1 MDIFEYMFLR
11 RLLGGNR
18 GDDDG
23 IVDGYFRL
31 MMFLVL
37 IFFLTMLLSFGL
49 RSCDGQYDNPAEEK
63 SGTEQPVAKKT
74 QSRKPETKP
83 ARQFAEQPKRPI
95 ATQTSTQTSK
105 QQQTVSKNT
114 GSSKKAADAHYF
126 ELSTQNGVIKLFTGI
141 HKDSVKSLMGQPH
154 SVRVTDMGSLG
165 VSETWEYMGR
175 NKYVSEFTIMF
186 NDGKLISLH
195 QYREK

>member
-1 MDIFEYMFLR
+1 MFLR
-11 RLLGGNR
+11 RLLGGNS